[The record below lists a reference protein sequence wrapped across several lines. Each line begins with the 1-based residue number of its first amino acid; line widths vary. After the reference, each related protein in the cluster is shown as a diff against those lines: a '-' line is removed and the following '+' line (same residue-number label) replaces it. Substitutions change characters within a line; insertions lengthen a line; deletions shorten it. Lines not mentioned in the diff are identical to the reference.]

1 MPHTN
6 FYFDRAGDCKHP
18 GQAIAWLQ
26 DTRSRTY
33 LTDYYAGTGAAI
45 PRSIDLQNQALLMMG
60 TTSELQTALA
70 QDLNNGLGAVETAG
84 AGSMKIWYVRR
95 KAGWDTKTVV
105 IIASWPAYWGGQA
118 TNFGGQGWQ
127 DLYPNSYIQAI
138 SLNTLARNVI
148 PIGSGKT
155 AQW

>member
-1 MPHTN
+1 
-6 FYFDRAGDCKHP
+6 
-18 GQAIAWLQ
+18 
-26 DTRSRTY
+26 
-33 LTDYYAGTGAAI
+33 
-45 PRSIDLQNQALLMMG
+45 MMG

-127 DLYPNSYIQAI
+127 DLYRILTFKP
-138 SLNTLARNVI
+138 
-148 PIGSGKT
+148 
-155 AQW
+155 